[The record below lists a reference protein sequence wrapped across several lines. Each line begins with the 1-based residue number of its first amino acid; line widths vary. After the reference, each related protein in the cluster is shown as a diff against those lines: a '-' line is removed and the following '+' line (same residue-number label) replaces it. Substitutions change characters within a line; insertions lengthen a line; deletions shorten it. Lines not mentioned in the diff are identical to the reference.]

1 MLAHDGVHLTLC
13 SVMPCWQLE
22 IGRGGD
28 IYTMEIS
35 KHYELVFW
43 FFFSNWRDGIP
54 AHHRLHARSGSLRGW
69 QWGHLLVNMP
79 RRSREMG
86 RTSLP

>member
-43 FFFSNWRDGIP
+43 FFFKLGRWYTSASQASCEVWFPKGMAMGPP
-54 AHHRLHARSGSLRGW
+54 AREHA
-69 QWGHLLVNMP
+69 Q
-79 RRSREMG
+79 EE
-86 RTSLP
+86 

>member
-43 FFFSNWRDGIP
+43 FFFQIGEMVYQRITGFVQ
-54 AHHRLHARSGSLRGW
+54 G
-69 QWGHLLVNMP
+69 LVP
-79 RRSREMG
+79 
-86 RTSLP
+86 

>member
-1 MLAHDGVHLTLC
+1 
-13 SVMPCWQLE
+13 MPCWQLE

-43 FFFSNWRDGIP
+43 FFFQIGEMVYQRITGFMQ
-54 AHHRLHARSGSLRGW
+54 G
-69 QWGHLLVNMP
+69 LVP
-79 RRSREMG
+79 
-86 RTSLP
+86 